1 MIVYFEINPQPLN
14 MIDFMNIKLYDPRSF
29 LLLLKEY

>member
-14 MIDFMNIKLYDPRSF
+14 MIDFMNIYDPRSF